1 MDVSE
6 SVKAAANVQPKVSIR
21 NLSKVFGEGPG
32 ATVALQDVN
41 LEIGEHS
48 FVTLVGASG
57 CGKST
62 LLRIIAGLE
71 FHTGGEVIANGHPVT
86 GPGADRAMVF
96 QQYSLFPWLNVAQ
109 NIRFSRS
116 LKANKGE
123 FTSAEVEA
131 ASGRA
136 DTLLNLMGLQSA
148 EKAYPNQLSGGMQ
161 QRVAIARAL
170 MPRPPILLMDEPFGA
185 LDAQTREVMHD
196 LIQYVYHLE
205 KTTVVF
211 VTHDVEEAIY
221 LGQRVVVMAPRP
233 GRIDSTYDV
242 PLPPQRYQDM
252 KLSPE
257 FLRLKREIVERIRET
272 SGMKTDLELLE
283 KLCGQLKS

>member
-1 MDVSE
+1 MNI
-6 SVKAAANVQPKVSIR
+6 KISIR
-21 NLSKVFGEGPG
+21 GLDKYYGRG
-32 ATVALQDVN
+32 ARRTHALQNVDLDVGA
-41 LEIGEHS
+41 GE

-62 LLRIIAGLE
+62 LLRTLGGLE
-71 FHTGGEVIANGHPVT
+71 EYADGDILCNGRMVDGT
-86 GPGADRAMVF
+86 GPDRAMVF
-96 QQYSLFPWLNVAQ
+96 QSYSLYPWLTVSE
-109 NIRFSRS
+109 NIRFCRK
-116 LKANKGE
+116 LKHHRENT
-123 FTSAEVEA
+123 TSTDVEY

-136 DTLLNLMGLQSA
+136 DALIALMGLSHV
-148 EKAYPNQLSGGMQ
+148 ENAYPAELSGGMQ

-170 MPRPPILLMDEPFGA
+170 MVRPDVLLMDEPFGA

-196 LIQYVYHLE
+196 LIRHVYLLE

-233 GRIDSTYDV
+233 GRIDSIVDV
-242 PLPPQRYQDM
+242 PFGLERHQDL

-257 FLRLKREIVERIRET
+257 FIALKRSILERIRET
-272 SGMKTDLELLE
+272 SGIRTDLDQLE
-283 KLCGQLKS
+283 KLTRTTHA

>member
-1 MDVSE
+1 MNI
-6 SVKAAANVQPKVSIR
+6 KISIR
-21 NLSKVFGEGPG
+21 GLDKYYGRG
-32 ATVALQDVN
+32 ARRTHALQNVDLDVGA
-41 LEIGEHS
+41 GE

-62 LLRIIAGLE
+62 LLRTLGGLE
-71 FHTGGEVIANGHPVT
+71 EYADGDILCNGRMVDGA
-86 GPGADRAMVF
+86 GPDRAMVF
-96 QQYSLFPWLNVAQ
+96 QSYSLYPWLTVSE
-109 NIRFSRS
+109 NIRFCRK
-116 LKANKGE
+116 LKHHRENT
-123 FTSAEVEA
+123 TSTDVEY

-136 DTLLNLMGLQSA
+136 DALIALMGLSHV
-148 EKAYPNQLSGGMQ
+148 ENAYPAELSGGMQ

-170 MPRPPILLMDEPFGA
+170 MVRPDVLLMDEPFGA

-196 LIQYVYHLE
+196 LIRHVYLLE

-233 GRIDSTYDV
+233 GRIDSIVDV
-242 PLPPQRYQDM
+242 PFGLERHQDL

-257 FLRLKREIVERIRET
+257 FIALKRSILERIRET
-272 SGMKTDLELLE
+272 SGIRTDLDQLE
-283 KLCGQLKS
+283 KLTRTTHA

>member
-1 MDVSE
+1 MTN
-6 SVKAAANVQPKVSIR
+6 KISIR
-21 NLSKVFGEGPG
+21 GLDKYYGRGPRR
-32 ATVALQDVN
+32 THALQKVDLDVAA
-41 LEIGEHS
+41 GE

-62 LLRIIAGLE
+62 LLRTLGGLE
-71 FHTGGEVIANGHPVT
+71 EYADGDILCNGRVVDGT
-86 GPGADRAMVF
+86 GPDRAMVF
-96 QQYSLFPWLNVAQ
+96 QSYSLYPWLTVSE
-109 NIRFSRS
+109 NIRFCRK
-116 LKANKGE
+116 LKHHRENT
-123 FTSAEVEA
+123 TSTDVEY

-136 DTLLNLMGLQSA
+136 DALIALMGLSHV
-148 EKAYPNQLSGGMQ
+148 EHAYPAELSGGMQ

-170 MPRPPILLMDEPFGA
+170 MVRPDVLLMDEPFGA

-196 LIQYVYHLE
+196 LIRHVYLLE

-233 GRIDSTYDV
+233 GRIDSIVDV
-242 PLPPQRYQDM
+242 PFGPERHQDL

-257 FLRLKREIVERIRET
+257 FTALKRSILERIRET
-272 SGMKTDLELLE
+272 SGIRTDLEQLE
-283 KLCGQLKS
+283 KLTRTTHA

>member
-1 MDVSE
+1 MNI
-6 SVKAAANVQPKVSIR
+6 KISIR
-21 NLSKVFGEGPG
+21 GLDKYYGRG
-32 ATVALQDVN
+32 ARRTHALQNVDLDVGA
-41 LEIGEHS
+41 GE

-62 LLRIIAGLE
+62 LLRTLGGLE
-71 FHTGGEVIANGHPVT
+71 EYADGDILCNGRMVDGT
-86 GPGADRAMVF
+86 GPDRALVF
-96 QQYSLFPWLNVAQ
+96 QSYSLYPWLTVSE
-109 NIRFSRS
+109 NIRFCRK
-116 LKANKGE
+116 LRHHRENT
-123 FTSAEVEA
+123 TSTDVEY

-136 DTLLNLMGLQSA
+136 DALIALMGLSHV
-148 EKAYPNQLSGGMQ
+148 ENAYPAELSGGMQ

-170 MPRPPILLMDEPFGA
+170 MVRPDVLLMDEPFGA

-196 LIQYVYHLE
+196 LIRHVYLLE

-233 GRIDSTYDV
+233 GRIDSIVDV
-242 PLPPQRYQDM
+242 PFGAERHQDL

-257 FLRLKREIVERIRET
+257 FIALKRSILERIRET
-272 SGMKTDLELLE
+272 SGIKTDLEQLE
-283 KLCGQLKS
+283 KLTRTTHA